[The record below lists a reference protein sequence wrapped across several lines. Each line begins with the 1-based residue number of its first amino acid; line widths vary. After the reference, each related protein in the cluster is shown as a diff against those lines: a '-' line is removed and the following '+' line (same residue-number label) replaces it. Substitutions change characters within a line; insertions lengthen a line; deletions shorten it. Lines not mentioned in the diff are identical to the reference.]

1 MIARQAV
8 NHLSP
13 SPRPEHYIYIMKN
26 ISTHFLEYIL
36 RNGVARW
43 EGISKISYS
52 RYKVSQNGDAILHSY
67 QQSIRV
73 PGVHPRLLMGCD
85 GISMVFHFT
94 FPTLLHM
101 LNIFSCAYN
110 YVNMFFCRV
119 PILVFCPLFF
129 VILYWLLFIHSKN
142 KSSVRY
148 IHVSFSQCMAYLFTL
163 WMVSL
168 VMSRS

>member
-1 MIARQAV
+1 MELLGERVYQRLAIV
-8 NHLSP
+8 DIKFPKMVMPFYTPIN
-13 SPRPEHYIYIMKN
+13 
-26 ISTHFLEYIL
+26 
-36 RNGVARW
+36 
-43 EGISKISYS
+43 
-52 RYKVSQNGDAILHSY
+52 KVSECQVSILD
-67 QQSIRV
+67 I
-73 PGVHPRLLMGCD
+73 LMGCD